1 MKSGPRERSGEMQS
15 GEAGYTNSQTW
26 QAWLETYQVLW
37 NNTSLIF
44 VASVCVSVVVVVVSW
59 ILSRSRQHYPQSR
72 LTQPKE
78 PHEECLEKDTVEKTE
93 DSDQDKRDVDK
104 VIQYGQ
110 HLPGQ
115 VKRAQQRSL
124 EKSIET
130 EMSEEQR
137 ATEREIQSQQLA
149 AIFKMMKEQE
159 EKFGETTM
167 DEIKDQMKLYC
178 G

>member
-1 MKSGPRERSGEMQS
+1 MQS
-15 GEAGYTNSQTW
+15 VEAGYTNSQTW
-26 QAWLETYQVLW
+26 QAWLETSQVLW

-44 VASVCVSVVVVVVSW
+44 VASVCVSLAVVVVSW
-59 ILSRSRQHYPQSR
+59 LLSNSRQHYPQSC
-72 LTQPKE
+72 LTE
-78 PHEECLEKDTVEKTE
+78 PEKPHRECSKKDTVEKTA
-93 DSDQDKRDVDK
+93 DLDQDKVDVDK
-104 VIQYGQ
+104 VMQYSQ

>member
-1 MKSGPRERSGEMQS
+1 MQS
-15 GEAGYTNSQTW
+15 VEAGYTNSQTW
-26 QAWLETYQVLW
+26 QAWLETSQVLW

-44 VASVCVSVVVVVVSW
+44 VASVCVSLAVVVVSW
-59 ILSRSRQHYPQSR
+59 LLSNSRQHYPQSC
-72 LTQPKE
+72 LTEPEE
-78 PHEECLEKDTVEKTE
+78 PHRECSKKDTVEKTA
-93 DSDQDKRDVDK
+93 DLDQDKVDVDK
-104 VIQYGQ
+104 VMQYSQ

>member
-1 MKSGPRERSGEMQS
+1 MMG
-15 GEAGYTNSQTW
+15 N
-26 QAWLETYQVLW
+26 
-37 NNTSLIF
+37 
-44 VASVCVSVVVVVVSW
+44 
-59 ILSRSRQHYPQSR
+59 SRQQP
-72 LTQPKE
+72 LDPCPTQDKE
-78 PHEECLEKDTVEKTE
+78 PLKDCSEEDNSEEKKE
-93 DSDQDKRDVDK
+93 DSEQEKKDVDK
-104 VIQYGQ
+104 VMEYSQ

-115 VKRAQQRSL
+115 VKKAQQRSL

-130 EMSEEQR
+130 EMSDEQR
-137 ATEREIQSQQLA
+137 AAEREIQSQQLA